1 MRKHPNHS
9 SRATG
14 YVYPHEG
21 KRGRVWRAKFR
32 LPDGTRKH
40 TTLGPAG
47 PKNGRPPEGTY
58 TKRTAEAELRRILT
72 AAERGEL
79 PSQATKSGATVADAV
94 EEWLRYCEH
103 ERSCAVS
110 TLYDYRSGVEK
121 HVLPALGDLPLE
133 AVTPEKVELLKR
145 KLRDSGLTP
154 RTVNKT
160 LTYLH
165 GVFERARKVYGL
177 TSNPVADVEKLRTR
191 FDHAAYDFYSPE
203 EVHALV
209 RAALNRGAE
218 EDDCLELDSGLAA
231 QQDGAIYLTAAFT
244 GLRMGELLALRW
256 RDVDFEN
263 ETIRVER
270 AYTYGALKTPKSGK
284 VRSVP
289 MIEDVARALSDL
301 SLRDEFTEPDDLV
314 FPGLRRWAPG
324 VADAE
329 GVTEGRFLDGSALRR
344 RFRKDQKAAGLRPLR
359 FHDLRHTFASLA
371 IQDEETS
378 PRDLQEWMGHASFQT
393 TERYMHHRS
402 KAGVAKRLGRAFR
415 TELPEPLET
424 LTEAT

>member
-1 MRKHPNHS
+1 MQTHANNQ

-14 YVYPHEG
+14 YVYLHKG
-21 KRGRVWRAKFR
+21 KRGSAWRAKYR
-32 LPDGTRKH
+32 LPDGSRKH
-40 TTLGPAG
+40 ETLGTAA
-47 PKNGRPPEGTY
+47 PKNGRPPEGSL
-58 TKRTAEAELRRILT
+58 TKRTAEAALRRILT

-79 PSQATKSGATVADAV
+79 PAQAKRSGATVSDAV
-94 EEWLRYCEH
+94 KEWLRYVEH
-103 ERSCAVS
+103 ERGAARS
-110 TLYDYRSGVEK
+110 TLYDYGATVRK

-133 AVTPEKVELLKR
+133 AATPEKVERLKR
-145 KLRDSGLTP
+145 RLRDSGLTP

-177 TSNPVADVEKLRTR
+177 ASNPVADVEKLRTR
-191 FDHAAYDFYSPE
+191 FDHAAYSFYTPE

-218 EDDCLELDSGLAA
+218 EDDCLEADSGLAA
-231 QQDGAIYLTAAFT
+231 EQDAALYLTAAFT

-256 RDVDFEN
+256 RDVDFAG

-270 AYTYGALKTPKSGK
+270 SYTYGAVKTPKSGK

-289 MIEDVARALSDL
+289 MVEDVARALSNL
-301 SLRDEFTEPDDLV
+301 SLREEFTEPDDLV
-314 FPGLRRWAPG
+314 FCGLRRWAPG
-324 VADAE
+324 VAEAD

-344 RFRKDQKAAGLRPLR
+344 RFHRDQEAAGLRRLR
-359 FHDLRHTFASLA
+359 FHDLRHSFASLA

-393 TERYMHHRS
+393 TERYMHHPS
-402 KAGVAKRLGRAFR
+402 KAGAAKRLGRTLR
-415 TELPEPLET
+415 TVSEAGPELAET
-424 LTEAT
+424 A